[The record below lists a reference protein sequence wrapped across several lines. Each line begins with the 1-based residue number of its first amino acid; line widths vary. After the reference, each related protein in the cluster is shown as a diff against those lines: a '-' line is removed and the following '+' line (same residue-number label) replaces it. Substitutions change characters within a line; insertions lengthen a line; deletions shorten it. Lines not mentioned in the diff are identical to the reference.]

1 MAFLG
6 IKIPHE
12 VGRLLKSIEVPGK
25 KEPDSE
31 YHITIAFFGDDWP
44 VSDAAKTLETTFE
57 TLKNFKP
64 FKVKTQKITCFPKGE
79 GGGVPILAKVE
90 SEELHKLEKKLK
102 AAYDKED
109 IEFSKTHK
117 DFKPHITLSYSGKEI
132 DEEKIEPIEFMV
144 HEIVL
149 WCGDN
154 GDDRLFVTFPLD
166 GTQKKTSFLI
176 NKANVFYA
184 LAKDP
189 KAFFKQT
196 TDRRLIIR

>member
-6 IKIPHE
+6 IKVPHE
-12 VGRLLKSIEVPGK
+12 VGRILKKIEVPGN

-44 VSDAAKTLETTFE
+44 VTEAAKTLEATFE
-57 TLKNFKP
+57 SLKDIKP
-64 FKVKTQKITCFPKGE
+64 FMVKTQKVTCFPKGE
-79 GGGVPILAKVE
+79 KVPIIAKVE
-90 SEELHKLEKKLK
+90 SEELQKLEKNLK
-102 AAYDKED
+102 EAYDKED
-109 IEFSKTHK
+109 VEFSKIHK
-117 DFKPHITLSYSGKEI
+117 EFKPHITLSYSDKEI
-132 DEEKIEPIEFMV
+132 DEEKIEPVEFMV

-166 GTQKKTSFLI
+166 GKRKKSSFLI
-176 NKANVFYA
+176 NKTDVFYA

-196 TDRRLIIR
+196 TDRRKVAR